1 MIPEALARL
10 SAETSVRYAPHVS
23 LAFTTDE
30 PPGDDVARAH
40 VVAVTSAG
48 DVVVCRSVEEWRF
61 LPGGTREPGE
71 TVADLIRRELREE
84 AGYAPT
90 GEPVFLGRYVAT
102 SAAAAPYRPHLPHP
116 VSLLGLLRGPGRA
129 RRRAAQPGRRRARR
143 RGAGPAAGRGGRLAR
158 RSHDPVHADVVR
170 LALARGLL

>member
-1 MIPEALARL
+1 M
-10 SAETSVRYAPHVS
+10 RYAPHVS

-30 PPGDDVARAH
+30 PPDDDVARAH

-116 VSLLGLLRGPGRA
+116 VSSWAYYVVPVEPVGAPLNPADGEHVVEVLALPPA
-129 RRRAAQPGRRRARR
+129 EAAAWLD
-143 RGAGPAAGRGGRLAR
+143 A
-158 RSHDPVHADVVR
+158 HDPVHADVVR

>member
-23 LAFTTDE
+23 LTFTTE
-30 PPGDDVARAH
+30 PPAADDVARAH

-61 LPGGTREPGE
+61 LPGGTREPDE
-71 TVADLIRRELREE
+71 TVADLIGRELREE

-90 GEPVFLGRYVAT
+90 GPLVFLARYVAT

-116 VSLLGLLRGPGRA
+116 VASWAYFVVPVERVGEPLNPADGEHVVEVLTLPPDG
-129 RRRAAQPGRRRARR
+129 AADW
-143 RGAGPAAGRGGRLAR
+143 LEV
-158 RSHDPVHADVVR
+158 HDPVHAEVVR
-170 LALARGLL
+170 LAIDLGLL

>member
-30 PPGDDVARAH
+30 PPDDDVARAH

-90 GEPVFLGRYVAT
+90 GEPVFLGRYAAS
-102 SAAAAPYRPHLPHP
+102 SAAAAPYRQHLPHP
-116 VSLLGLLRGPGRA
+116 VSSWAYYVVPVERVGAPLNPADGEHVVEVLALPPA
-129 RRRAAQPGRRRARR
+129 EAAAWLD
-143 RGAGPAAGRGGRLAR
+143 A
-158 RSHDPVHADVVR
+158 HDPVHADVVR